1 MTLNLGEF
9 VLDVSVALVLGS
21 VIGLE
26 RQFHRHPAGL
36 RTNALVCL
44 GAALF
49 VTVSRLIG
57 DANSPTRIA
66 SYVVSGVG
74 FLGGGVILRDGL
86 NVKGIDTAATLW
98 CSAAVGV
105 LSGMGHPVE
114 AACGTVLVLALNL
127 LFPFLSHWIDS
138 RTDPTA
144 REVGFQLRIVCRG
157 KQRNGVRND
166 LRGLIELHPSW
177 RLDGMTLRLSKRRKR
192 ASIVAEVDAPMR
204 EGKAIEALAAQLGQ
218 RQGVI
223 SVVWEQTAQQST

>member
-1 MTLNLGEF
+1 MQLNLGEF
-9 VLDVSVALVLGS
+9 LLDVSVALVLGS

-26 RQFHRHPAGL
+26 RQVHRHPAGL

-57 DANSPTRIA
+57 DAQSPSRIA

-114 AACGTVLVLALNL
+114 AACGTGLVLALNL
-127 LFPFLSHWIDS
+127 LFPFLARRIDS
-138 RTDPTA
+138 LTDPA
-144 REVGFQLRIVCRG
+144 SKVANFQIRIVCRG
-157 KQRNGVRND
+157 KQRNAVRDD
-166 LRGLIELHPSW
+166 LRKLIEQNPAW

-192 ASIVAEVDAPMR
+192 ASIVAELDAPVR
-204 EGKAIEALAAQLGQ
+204 EGKGVEAIAAQLGQ
-218 RQGVI
+218 RQGVS
-223 SVVWEQTAQQST
+223 SVVWEQIQQAAS